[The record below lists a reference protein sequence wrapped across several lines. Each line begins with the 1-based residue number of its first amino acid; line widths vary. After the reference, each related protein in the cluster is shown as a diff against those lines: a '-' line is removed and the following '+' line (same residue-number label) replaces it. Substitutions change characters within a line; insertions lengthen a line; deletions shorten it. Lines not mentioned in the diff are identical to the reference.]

1 MEIEMML
8 IKQGAEAKIYL
19 AEFSELYFDYPIKV
33 IVKER
38 IKKRYRIEEIDTKL
52 RKERTIREAR
62 ILHRAKEFGVNVPYV
77 FEVDTKNMIIV
88 MEYIE
93 GERLKELLERISL
106 DEKLEICREI
116 GRQVGKLHEAGIVHG
131 DLTTSNM
138 IMRKGKIYLIDF
150 GLAEFDD
157 TLEAQG
163 VDLHLLRR
171 AMESTHYRW
180 FEEGFK
186 AVLEGYAEVR
196 GEEKR
201 REIEEK
207 IREIELR
214 GRYRER
220 SWLT

>member
-180 FEEGFK
+180 FKEGFK
-186 AVLEGYAEVR
+186 AVLEGYAQIR

-201 REIEEK
+201 KEIEEK

>member
-1 MEIEMML
+1 MRL
-8 IKQGAEAKIYL
+8 IKQGAEAKIYI

-38 IKKRYRIEEIDTKL
+38 IQKRYRIPEIDLKL

-62 ILHRAKEFGVNVPYV
+62 ILHRAKQFGVHVPYV
-77 FEVDTKNMIIV
+77 FEVDTKRMIIV

-93 GERLKELLERISL
+93 GERLKELLERL
-106 DEKLEICREI
+106 PMEERLRICREV
-116 GRQVGKLHEAGIVHG
+116 GREVGKLHEAGIVHG

-138 IMRKGKIYLIDF
+138 IMRGGNVYFIDF

-157 TLEAQG
+157 SLEAQG
-163 VDLHLLRR
+163 VDLHLLKR

-180 FEEGFK
+180 FERGFME
-186 AVLEGYAEVR
+186 VLRGYEEIRGSEVR
-196 GEEKR
+196 KD
-201 REIEEK
+201 IEDK

-220 SWLT
+220 RWIS

>member
-1 MEIEMML
+1 MEIGMKL

-19 AEFSELYFDYPIKV
+19 AEFSELYFDYPIRV

-38 IKKRYRIEEIDTKL
+38 IRKRYRIEEIDTKL

-93 GERLKELLERISL
+93 GERLKELLEKISL
-106 DEKLEICREI
+106 KERLEICREI
-116 GRQVGKLHEAGIVHG
+116 GRQIGKLHEAGIVHG

-138 IMRKGKIYLIDF
+138 IMREGKIYLIDF

-163 VDLHLLRR
+163 VDLHLLKR

-186 AVLEGYAEVR
+186 AILEGYAEVR

>member
-1 MEIEMML
+1 MKL

-19 AEFSELYFDYPIKV
+19 ADFSELYYDLPIKV

-38 IKKRYRIEEIDTKL
+38 VSKRYRIPEIDIKL

-62 ILHRAKEFGVNVPYV
+62 ILHRAKKAGVNVPYV

-88 MEYIE
+88 MEFIE
-93 GERLKELLERISL
+93 GERLKELLEKLPIEER
-106 DEKLEICREI
+106 LEICKEI
-116 GRQVGKLHEAGIVHG
+116 GRVIGKLHEAGIVHG

-138 IMRKGKIYLIDF
+138 IMRDGKIYLIDF

-171 AMESTHYRW
+171 AMESTHYSW
-180 FEEGFK
+180 VEEGFK
-186 AVLEGYAEVR
+186 AVLRGYEEVR
-196 GEEKR
+196 GKEKR

-207 IREIELR
+207 IKEIELR

-220 SWLT
+220 SWITS